1 MQLFGTAEQ
10 AKLFCPGT
18 KVPSLSR
25 DKGTAGQAQ
34 KLATGRDGRDFLR
47 LSHPV
52 PGRPAGQNH
61 HLFGTIMPFSELK
74 KKSKKHSLVILSRGT
89 SRDRESCPWISP
101 PALVPGQRD
110 SGTRKLFCPGTK
122 GQRDLGN
129 PRLELQ
135 FCSLGMEIFLTFF
148 VFDSKLCS
156 YGYEKLLK
164 L

>member
-74 KKSKKHSLVILSRGT
+74 KKNQKNILWSFCPAGHPGTENLVLGFLLLLLSRDKGT
-89 SRDRESCPWISP
+89 
-101 PALVPGQRD
+101 AGQGNFFVPGQRD
-110 SGTRKLFCPGTK
+110 NGTSRPLETL
-122 GQRDLGN
+122 DLSYN
-129 PRLELQ
+129 
-135 FCSLGMEIFLTFF
+135 F
-148 VFDSKLCS
+148 VP
-156 YGYEKLLK
+156 
-164 L
+164 